1 MKILYLPIL
10 IMMVLSGCNT
20 DTSSDSITQ
29 SSLDPDVPPIL
40 NGNWYQPAVGTT
52 WQWQLKNT
60 VDTSYDVE
68 MYDIDLNDSPVSLI
82 QELQASGKKVICYF
96 SAGSYEDWRSDA
108 NQFAASDLG
117 ANLDGWPGERWLDIR
132 SSNVHSIMQS
142 RLDLAQQK
150 GCDGVEPDNM
160 DGYSNDSGFDLTA
173 TDQLAYN
180 RFIANEA
187 HKRDLSVGLK
197 NDLAQINNLVD
208 YFDFILNEQCFEYSE
223 CNILTAFINQ
233 GKAAF
238 NVEYLQE
245 YVDSATARDSICQ
258 QSNTLQISTLVLPL
272 LLDNQFRYS
281 CL

>member
-1 MKILYLPIL
+1 
-10 IMMVLSGCNT
+10 MMVLSGCNT